1 MKAETYAGK
10 VARRVK
16 CSGKKRRE
24 IKRQFLSDIAARQE
38 AGEPLEEIFRDMGT
52 PAEAAGELNGDLP
65 KRERSAHT
73 RNLVVK
79 ILCVILAVLV
89 ILAGFVYWLLPKGY
103 EIGHSDS
110 FTREVVEDRAMT
122 VIALLDAEDYEALQA
137 ISIEEM
143 LEFVNPETLGAA
155 KEMVGSDWGA
165 FMGYGNRYMQELRQ
179 MGHDYAIIQITA
191 NYENVN
197 VTYTITLDEELR
209 LAGIYMR

>member
-38 AGEPLEEIFRDMGT
+38 TGEPLEEIFRGMGT
-52 PAEAAGELNGDLP
+52 PAEAARELNGDLS
-65 KRERSAHT
+65 KRERSVHT

-79 ILCVILAVLV
+79 ILCVVLAVLV

-103 EIGHSDS
+103 GIGHSGS
-110 FTREVVEDRAMT
+110 FTQEDVESQAMT

-143 LEFVNPETLGAA
+143 REFVNPQTLEAA
-155 KEMVGSDWGA
+155 KELVGDDWGA
-165 FMGYGNRYMQELRQ
+165 FRGYGSRYMQELSQ
-179 MGHDYAIIQITA
+179 MGRDYAIIQITA

-197 VTYTITLDEELR
+197 VTYTITFDEELR